1 MRKDSS
7 SQSQSLAV
15 LSREPLVAG
24 APMSALDNHS
34 VPTDL
39 FFIRNHFPAPAI
51 DADRWTLKVTGQVRD
66 EFSLIYSEVKEMR
79 RTRLEALLECAGNS
93 RAAIQPPIEGL
104 LWDHSG
110 VGSARWAG
118 VALRRL
124 IARARPLPSAQ
135 EVLLIGADRG
145 TEAGESGE
153 MCFAMSLPMDKALH
167 PDTLLAYE
175 MNGVPLLPEHGYPL
189 RAVVPGW
196 YGMTSVKWLVEIQ
209 VLDRPFQGFHQSDY
223 YVYRNLGT
231 DNGSPGERV
240 TSIKVK
246 SLISWPGRG
255 QMLELGTHRLRG
267 VAWSGAAPV
276 AKVEISTD
284 DGCTWR
290 SATLQESGSRHA
302 WRQWEYLWE
311 AAEPG
316 RYLIRARAT
325 DELDN
330 AQPVTAPWNFRGFAS
345 NSIHAVPVVVKRPH
359 CAPDQ
364 EGMATG
370 APRT

>member
-1 MRKDSS
+1 MPQAASN
-7 SQSQSLAV
+7 QSPSLSV

-24 APMSALDNHS
+24 TPMSSLDS
-34 VPTDL
+34 QVVPTNL
-39 FFIRNHFPAPAI
+39 FFVRNHFPVPVM
-51 DADRWTLKVTGQVRD
+51 DPELWSLKVTGHVRD
-66 EFSLIYSEVKEMR
+66 EFRLTYPELKEMDR
-79 RTRLEALLECAGNS
+79 IELEALLECAGNS

-110 VGSARWAG
+110 VSSARWAG
-118 VALRRL
+118 VALRTL
-124 IARARPLPSAQ
+124 LDRAWPLPTAQ

-153 MCFAMSLPMDKALH
+153 MCYAMSLPMGRALD
-167 PDTLLAYE
+167 PNTLLAYE
-175 MNGVPLLPEHGYPL
+175 MNGEPLLPEHGYPL

-196 YGMTSVKWLVEIQ
+196 YGMTSVKWLSEIQ

-223 YVYRNLGT
+223 YVYRDLGV
-231 DNGSPGERV
+231 DDGSPGERV

-246 SLISWPGRG
+246 SLITWPGRG
-255 QMLELGTHRLRG
+255 QMLEVGTHRLRG

-276 AKVEISTD
+276 ARVDISTD

-302 WRQWEYLWE
+302 WRPWEYLWE

-316 RYLIRARAT
+316 RYLIRARAM
-325 DELDN
+325 DELN
-330 AQPVTAPWNFRGFAS
+330 NSQPARAPWNFRGFAS
-345 NSIHAVPVVVKRPH
+345 NSIHVVPVVVKQAR
-359 CAPDQ
+359 
-364 EGMATG
+364 
-370 APRT
+370 